1 MSIQDSR
8 TNEEISNTV
17 CQQDH
22 YSVMEGGRGFEGCD
36 QCCRIKEALDAK
48 DSKISSLEAKVVELE
63 AERAKQSCGRCRAVD
78 LVVAEQ
84 SLLLQELARALKNR
98 YHDGKCLNCGYP
110 IFNCVP
116 TCEWEVA
123 LIKLNKFQKEEI
135 T

>member
-48 DSKISSLEAKVVELE
+48 DSNIYSLEAKVVALTKVLVK
-63 AERAKQSCGRCRAVD
+63 AKEVIQWFHPTVCNTEKCRD
-78 LVVAEQ
+78 EHLHNLINSINQ
-84 SLLLQELARALKNR
+84 LL
-98 YHDGKCLNCGYP
+98 GKEG
-110 IFNCVP
+110 V
-116 TCEWEVA
+116 
-123 LIKLNKFQKEEI
+123 
-135 T
+135 